1 MPRHRPRRASGPLR
15 ALRGVLGVVAGLA
28 VLLAGCRSSE
38 RAAPEPGG
46 ATPAPGSAAP
56 DPSSLRPDWRALTL
70 PTPLGAPGRL
80 LLRDAAACGGR
91 WFVVGAVAD
100 AAGVTRPAAWSSP
113 APASSPAAPPSAAS
127 TAPGGAGFAWSP
139 LRLTPRT
146 AYGAENVLTAVG
158 CRDGRLAAVGA
169 KSGGV
174 HGNPRIS
181 TWRQLTDGSVVE
193 VPAEFE
199 VFGGPDAV
207 NVGRIAGGPAGW
219 VIAGNRGT
227 GAAAWSSADAGEFR
241 LVSGVPELASDAA
254 GRTWAA
260 DVTAT
265 ASGWVLVGSVRA
277 PGRPGGDPAVWTSP
291 DGLGWRRQVFPAG
304 DAPGDLQRVVRA
316 GERLVAV
323 GRRGDALAAWV
334 RDAAAVGDPS
344 GAAAGGGQPVGPS
357 GAGSATAGPG
367 AAGPNAAG
375 WRPGGALGP
384 AAAGGSVQVAGLAA
398 VDGGVLAVAVAAAG
412 SSAWFSADG
421 GGWAPV
427 RLPVALAAAPDRSVA
442 VAGAGGEVL
451 LLVDGGAEGARLWSA
466 RLPGGPG

>member
-15 ALRGVLGVVAGLA
+15 ALLCMVAGLA
-28 VLLAGCRSSE
+28 VLLAGCRSPE
-38 RAAPEPGG
+38 RAAP
-46 ATPAPGSAAP
+46 APAL
-56 DPSSLRPDWRALTL
+56 LRPDWRALTL
-70 PTPLGAPGRL
+70 PTPPGGPGRL
-80 LLRDAAACGGR
+80 LLRDAAACSGR

-100 AAGVTRPAAWSSP
+100 AAGVTRPAAWSSLVP
-113 APASSPAAPPSAAS
+113 VVPPSATVA
-127 TAPGGAGFAWSP
+127 AQGGDGFVWSP

-181 TWRQLTDGSVVE
+181 TWRQLADGSVVE

-207 NVGRIAGGPAGW
+207 NVGRLAGGPAGW

-241 LVSGVPELASDAA
+241 LVSGVPELASGAA

-260 DVTAT
+260 DVTAA
-265 ASGWVLVGSVRA
+265 ASGWVMVGSVRA
-277 PGRPGGDPAVWTSP
+277 PGRPGGDPAVWISP
-291 DGLGWRRQVFPAG
+291 DGVDWRRQVLTAG

-323 GRRGDALAAWV
+323 GRRGDALA
-334 RDAAAVGDPS
+334 
-344 GAAAGGGQPVGPS
+344 
-357 GAGSATAGPG
+357 
-367 AAGPNAAG
+367 
-375 WRPGGALGP
+375 
-384 AAAGGSVQVAGLAA
+384 
-398 VDGGVLAVAVAAAG
+398 
-412 SSAWFSADG
+412 
-421 GGWAPV
+421 
-427 RLPVALAAAPDRSVA
+427 
-442 VAGAGGEVL
+442 
-451 LLVDGGAEGARLWSA
+451 
-466 RLPGGPG
+466 

>member
-1 MPRHRPRRASGPLR
+1 MPRHRPRPASGPSR
-15 ALRGVLGVVAGLA
+15 ALRVLLGVAAGLA
-28 VLLAGCRSSE
+28 VLLVGCRSPE
-38 RAAPEPGG
+38 RAAP
-46 ATPAPGSAAP
+46 APGSSAP
-56 DPSSLRPDWRALTL
+56 APEPPRPDWRALTL
-70 PTPLGAPGRL
+70 PTPPGAPGRL

-113 APASSPAAPPSAAS
+113 APASSPAAS
-127 TAPGGAGFAWSP
+127 TAQGGAGFAWSP

-181 TWRQLTDGSVVE
+181 TWRQLADGSVVE

-241 LVSGVPELASDAA
+241 LVSGVPELGSDAA

-260 DVTAT
+260 DVTAVV
-265 ASGWVLVGSVRA
+265 SGWVLVGSVRA

-291 DGLGWRRQVFPAG
+291 DGLGWRRQVLPAG
-304 DAPGDLQRVVRA
+304 DAPSDLQRVVRA

-334 RDAAAVGDPS
+334 RDV
-344 GAAAGGGQPVGPS
+344 
-357 GAGSATAGPG
+357 
-367 AAGPNAAG
+367 AG

-384 AAAGGSVQVAGLAA
+384 AAGGSGQVAGLAA

-412 SSAWFSADG
+412 SSAWFSTDG

-466 RLPGGPG
+466 RLPGRPG

>member
-15 ALRGVLGVVAGLA
+15 ALLGVVAGLA

-38 RAAPEPGG
+38 RAAPEPDG
-46 ATPAPGSAAP
+46 AAPAPGSAAP
-56 DPSSLRPDWRALTL
+56 DPGSLRPDWRALTL
-70 PTPLGAPGRL
+70 PTPPGAPGRL

-113 APASSPAAPPSAAS
+113 APASSPAAPSPVAS
-127 TAPGGAGFAWSP
+127 TAQGGAGFAWSP

-181 TWRQLTDGSVVE
+181 TWRQLADGSVVE

-260 DVTAT
+260 DVTAV

-291 DGLGWRRQVFPAG
+291 DGLGWRRQVLPAG
-304 DAPGDLQRVVRA
+304 DAPGDLQRVVRV

-334 RDAAAVGDPS
+334 RDV
-344 GAAAGGGQPVGPS
+344 
-357 GAGSATAGPG
+357 
-367 AAGPNAAG
+367 AG

-384 AAAGGSVQVAGLAA
+384 SAAAGSGQVAGLAA

-412 SSAWFSADG
+412 SSAWFSTDG

-427 RLPVALAAAPDRSVA
+427 RLPVALAATPDRSVA

-466 RLPGGPG
+466 RLPGRPG

>member
-1 MPRHRPRRASGPLR
+1 MPRHRPRRASLR
-15 ALRGVLGVVAGLA
+15 VLLGVVAGFA
-28 VLLAGCRSSE
+28 VLLAGCRSPE
-38 RAAPEPGG
+38 RAAP
-46 ATPAPGSAAP
+46 APG
-56 DPSSLRPDWRALTL
+56 SLRPDWRALTL
-70 PTPLGAPGRL
+70 PVPPGAPGRL

-113 APASSPAAPPSAAS
+113 APARQSPAGQSPVGPSAA
-127 TAPGGAGFAWSP
+127 PGGGGFAWSP

-158 CRDGRLAAVGA
+158 CRGGRLAAVGA

-181 TWRQLTDGSVVE
+181 TWRQLADGSVVE

-227 GAAAWSSADAGEFR
+227 GAAAWSSADAGKFR

-260 DVTAT
+260 DVTAA
-265 ASGWVLVGSVRA
+265 ASGWVLVGSLRA
-277 PGRPGGDPAVWTSP
+277 PGRPGGDPAVWVSP
-291 DGLGWRRQVFPAG
+291 DGLGWRRQVLAAG

-323 GRRGDALAAWV
+323 GRRGDSLAAWV
-334 RDAAAVGDPS
+334 WD
-344 GAAAGGGQPVGPS
+344 AAAGGGRPGGS
-357 GAGSATAGPG
+357 GGAGSA
-367 AAGPNAAG
+367 AAGPVAAA
-375 WRPGGALGP
+375 WRQGGVLGS
-384 AAAGGSVQVAGLAA
+384 AAGGSGQVAGLAA
-398 VDGGVLAVAVAAAG
+398 VDGGVLAVVVGVSAG
-412 SSAWFSADG
+412 SAWFSPDG
-421 GGWAPV
+421 GGWAPA
-427 RLPVALAAAPDRSVA
+427 RLPVPVPSAPDRSVA
-442 VAGAGGEVL
+442 VAGSGGEVL

-466 RLPGGPG
+466 QVPGGPG

>member
-1 MPRHRPRRASGPLR
+1 MRVL
-15 ALRGVLGVVAGLA
+15 LGVAAGLA
-28 VLLAGCRSSE
+28 VLLAGCRSPE
-38 RAAPEPGG
+38 RAAPAPGG
-46 ATPAPGSAAP
+46 GAPAPGSSAP
-56 DPSSLRPDWRALTL
+56 VPEPPRPDWRALTL
-70 PTPLGAPGRL
+70 PTPPGAPGRL

-113 APASSPAAPPSAAS
+113 VSAGSPPAASAA
-127 TAPGGAGFAWSP
+127 PRGAGFAWSS

-181 TWRQLTDGSVVE
+181 TWRQLADGSVVE

-227 GAAAWSSADAGEFR
+227 GAAAWSSADAREFR

-260 DVTAT
+260 DVTAV

-291 DGLGWRRQVFPAG
+291 DGLGWRRQVLPAG

-316 GERLVAV
+316 GERLVGV

-334 RDAAAVGDPS
+334 RDV
-344 GAAAGGGQPVGPS
+344 
-357 GAGSATAGPG
+357 
-367 AAGPNAAG
+367 AG

-384 AAAGGSVQVAGLAA
+384 ATGGSGQVAGLAA

-412 SSAWFSADG
+412 SSAWFSVDG

-427 RLPVALAAAPDRSVA
+427 RLPAALAAAPDRSVA

>member
-1 MPRHRPRRASGPLR
+1 MPRHRPRRVPLR
-15 ALRGVLGVVAGLA
+15 VLLGVVAGLA
-28 VLLAGCRSSE
+28 VLLAGCRSPE
-38 RAAPEPGG
+38 RVA
-46 ATPAPGSAAP
+46 PAPGGVPPAP
-56 DPSSLRPDWRALTL
+56 ESLRPDWRVLTL
-70 PTPLGAPGRL
+70 PTPPGAPGRL
-80 LLRDAAACGGR
+80 LLRDATACGGR

-113 APASSPAAPPSAAS
+113 APATSSPAAPSPVASAA
-127 TAPGGAGFAWSP
+127 PRGAGFAWSP

-181 TWRQLTDGSVVE
+181 TWRQLADGSVVE

-227 GAAAWSSADAGEFR
+227 GAAAWSSADVGEFR
-241 LVSGVPELASDAA
+241 LVSGVPELASGAA

-260 DVTAT
+260 DVTAA

-291 DGLGWRRQVFPAG
+291 DGLGWRRQVLPAG

-334 RDAAAVGDPS
+334 RDAA
-344 GAAAGGGQPVGPS
+344 
-357 GAGSATAGPG
+357 
-367 AAGPNAAG
+367 G
-375 WRPGGALGP
+375 WRPGGTLGP
-384 AAAGGSVQVAGLAA
+384 AAGGSAQVAGLAA
-398 VDGGVLAVAVAAAG
+398 VDGGVLAVAVDPAG
-412 SSAWFSADG
+412 SSAWFSTDG

-427 RLPVALAAAPDRSVA
+427 GLPVALAAAPDRSVA